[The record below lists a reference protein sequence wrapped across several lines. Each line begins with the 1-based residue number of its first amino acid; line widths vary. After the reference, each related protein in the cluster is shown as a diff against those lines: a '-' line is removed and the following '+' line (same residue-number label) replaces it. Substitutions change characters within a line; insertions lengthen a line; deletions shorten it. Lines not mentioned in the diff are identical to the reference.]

1 MASRELDQPAPDSA
15 AAAADEPAHVLVVE
29 DDPGLLTL
37 LKRYLSEEGFFVA
50 TAGNAADA
58 KDQMARFSFD
68 LIVMDVMMPGQNGL
82 ELTREIRTTSAI
94 PILLLTARGEP
105 EDRIMG
111 FEHGADDYVP
121 KPFEPRELVLRMQS
135 VLRRASAPVVPPTA
149 ANTIMRLGSFVYDT
163 GRGLLYQGETQIR
176 LTSGEHALLR
186 VLADTPHQPVSR
198 DDLAERC
205 EINSARAVDVQIT
218 RLRRKIEREPREP
231 HYIQTVRGTGYML
244 VPE

>member
-1 MASRELDQPAPDSA
+1 MASRELNQSA
-15 AAAADEPAHVLVVE
+15 GDDAAAADEPAHVLVVE

-58 KDQMARFSFD
+58 KEQMGRFSFD

-82 ELTREIRTTSAI
+82 ELTQEIRTTSAI

-135 VLRRASAPVVPPTA
+135 VLRRASAPALQSPA
-149 ANTIMRLGSFVYDT
+149 ANTIMRLGTFVYDT
-163 GRGLLYQGETQIR
+163 ARGLLYQGETQIR

-186 VLADTPHQPVSR
+186 VLAATPHQPVSR
-198 DDLAERC
+198 EDLAERC